1 MDIKKTDENHVAL
14 LAHVILFWAENFGI
28 KTTQYAFKANISRSI
43 KVNNSTRHGHI
54 QLTNATILNKILCFF
69 FGTGNFISTFKKE
82 QDWTPSQTRSDEV
95 IIVSQNFVFISFS
108 RILQGLGRS
117 SPSLEIF
124 KPQFDTHFF
133 LWPAYKKPHFTSLSQ
148 KRI

>member
-69 FGTGNFISTFKKE
+69 LE
-82 QDWTPSQTRSDEV
+82 LE
-95 IIVSQNFVFISFS
+95 ISFPHS
-108 RILQGLGRS
+108 KKSTTGHHHRLDQMRS
-117 SPSLEIF
+117 
-124 KPQFDTHFF
+124 
-133 LWPAYKKPHFTSLSQ
+133 
-148 KRI
+148 